1 MEFGETP
8 VSRAQFEA
16 NMAAKLVDATFLDD
30 VPILLRTGLDYDPGD
45 AWSRVQA
52 TLIALLRGE
61 PWRGDGS
68 E

>member
-16 NMAAKLVDATFLDD
+16 NMAAKMVDATFLDD

-45 AWSRVQA
+45 SWPRVHS
-52 TLIALLRGE
+52 TLISQLRGE
-61 PWRGDGS
+61 PWKGDRSG
-68 E
+68 